1 MNLYNLLLGS
11 KTFKILN
18 YPLPLWG
25 FSGIMKQ
32 INLNGKTRLKIPTGR
47 NGGTPVGLFTSVA
60 VDLSSGLPKTNPAS
74 S

>member
-11 KTFKILN
+11 KTFEVLN

-25 FSGIMKQ
+25 FLGTMKQ

-47 NGGTPVGLFTSVA
+47 RHTSKVGLFTSMA
-60 VDLSSGLPKTNPAS
+60 VDLSSGLPRTNPAS